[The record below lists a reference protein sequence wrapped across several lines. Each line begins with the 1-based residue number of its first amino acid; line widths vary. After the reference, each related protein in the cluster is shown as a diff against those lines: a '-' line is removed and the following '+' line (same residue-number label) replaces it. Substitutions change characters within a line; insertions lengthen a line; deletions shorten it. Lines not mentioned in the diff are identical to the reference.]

1 MPEFDRRPVE
11 DDLEIASRVMDT
23 VQKQIAS
30 YRMSLEKLRGLRKE
44 IQLDSALS
52 ERVRS
57 SPQGMMDVLTER
69 GIPQHLAA
77 GMVAE
82 DYQDEGFDVNNL
94 GFWTWD
100 CCCTACCITCICTAA
115 TICDVTE
122 IHGGSGERL
131 S

>member
-23 VQKQIAS
+23 VQKQISS

-44 IQLDSALS
+44 LQLDSQLG

-57 SPQGMMDVLTER
+57 SPDAMMEVLTER
-69 GIPQHLAA
+69 GIPQYLAA

-82 DYQDEGFDVNNL
+82 DYQDEGFDPGL
-94 GFWTWD
+94 AFWTWD
-100 CCCTACCITCICTAA
+100 CCCTACCVTCICSHAS
-115 TICDVTE
+115 ICDITE
-122 IHGGSGERL
+122 INRVERA
-131 S
+131 